1 MSYTLKAYG
10 KRACILQWE
19 DRNPMDIL
27 EELNGFSDAIRKA
40 DISQLEEIIP
50 AYDSISLSFK
60 EQLPD
65 LDKLRNDLQALY
77 KSSQKQERKY
87 DLVQIPVCYLGEHA
101 PDIHSVSKMRGLSI
115 EEVIKMHSQT
125 VYRVSM
131 TGFYPGFIY
140 LQGLNRKLITRRK
153 ISPKL
158 SVQSGAIG
166 IGGAQT
172 GMYSLATPGG
182 WNIIG
187 RCPVK
192 IISPQGETLLPISR
206 GDYVWFK
213 PVSEEKFIE
222 LKASDEL
229 GMYQWKKRPFEE

>member
-1 MSYTLKAYG
+1 
-10 KRACILQWE
+10 
-19 DRNPMDIL
+19 MDIL
-27 EELNGFSDAIRKA
+27 EELNHFSDTIRDAKIP
-40 DISQLEEIIP
+40 DLEELIP
-50 AYDSISLSFK
+50 AYDSLSLIFK
-60 EQLPD
+60 EKLPD
-65 LDKLRNDLQALY
+65 QKELQAKLRKLY
-77 KSSQKQERKY
+77 KSSQKVKKEY
-87 DLVQIPVCYLGEHA
+87 SLVQIPVCYLGEHA
-101 PDIHSVSKMRGLSI
+101 PDIHSLSKMRGLSI
-115 EEVIKMHSQT
+115 EEIIKLHSQT

-140 LQGLNRKLITRRK
+140 LQGLNRKLVTRRK

-192 IISPQGETLLPISR
+192 LLSPKGESLLPIAP

-222 LKASDEL
+222 LSASDEV
-229 GMYQWKKRPFEE
+229 GNYEWKKRPFQE